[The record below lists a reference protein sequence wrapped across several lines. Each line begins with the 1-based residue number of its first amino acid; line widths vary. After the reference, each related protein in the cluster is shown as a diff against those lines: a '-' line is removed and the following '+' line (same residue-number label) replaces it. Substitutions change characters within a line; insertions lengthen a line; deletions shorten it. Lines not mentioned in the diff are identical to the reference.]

1 MRRRALLGLAVGAV
15 PFAIAA
21 QSRVYRVAF
30 LALQV
35 GEDASLLTGPL
46 RALGYVEGTN
56 LTILYRSA
64 GGDPARLA
72 ALAEELVQAKPDVLV
87 AGWGTL
93 VPKALKAATATL
105 PIVFSTVG
113 DPVGAGLVQSLAR
126 PGGNVT
132 GSSGQSTEFK
142 SKQLQLLLACVP
154 GQKVVG
160 VLLNPDTP
168 YSALALKE
176 VQATAD
182 QVGVRLD
189 LLEARK
195 PEDFTS
201 ARMDAL
207 IASGATSLFVM
218 EDPLTTGLKATI
230 VAEATRLR
238 LPIMTGLADF
248 ARAGALMTY
257 GESATAWYLQTAH
270 FGFDIGPSWWARSAG
285 RSFSWL
291 ASSRTI
297 LTTGHHPWWRRRRS
311 AWPCRHRCWR
321 SPTKVRCEWRFRL
334 ATAATAR
341 AQTRPSHFTQEFRS
355 YE

>member
-1 MRRRALLGLAVGAV
+1 MRRRALLGLAAAAV
-15 PFAIAA
+15 AAEPFLAAA

-46 RALGYVEGTN
+46 RAFGYVEGKN
-56 LTILYRSA
+56 LVVLYRSA

-72 ALAEELVQAKPDVLV
+72 VLAEELVRATPDVLV

-113 DPVGAGLVQSLAR
+113 DPVGSGLVQSLAR

-132 GSSGQSTEFK
+132 GSSGQATEFK

-160 VLLNPDTP
+160 VLMNPDTP
-168 YSALALKE
+168 YTALALNELKT
-176 VQATAD
+176 AAD
-182 QVGVRLD
+182 QAGVRLE

-201 ARMDAL
+201 ARMDML
-207 IASGATSLFVM
+207 VASGATSLFIM
-218 EDPLTTGLKATI
+218 EDPLTTGLIGSI
-230 VAEATRLR
+230 VAELTRVR
-238 LPIMTGLADF
+238 LPIMTGLAEF

-257 GESATAWYLQTAH
+257 GASATAWYVQTARYVDKILKGAQPADLPVMQPIT
-270 FGFDIGPSWWARSAG
+270 FELVVNLRAAKAIGMVVPQSV
-285 RSFSWL
+285 L
-291 ASSRTI
+291 AI
-297 LTTGHHPWWRRRRS
+297 
-311 AWPCRHRCWR
+311 ADE
-321 SPTKVRCEWRFRL
+321 VIE
-334 ATAATAR
+334 
-341 AQTRPSHFTQEFRS
+341 
-355 YE
+355 